1 MITSRFALL
10 ACLVLPSVIP
20 AQASEAPG
28 PFATS
33 LLRRDNDEFEK
44 RMAEAGD
51 DVDKLWQVHNYCV
64 TYNLSSQ
71 DRKVLR
77 AIIKLDPD
85 HKQAREASG
94 HIFFDDQWFKSEK
107 KYLAHKAKKEEKE
120 AKAAGLVK
128 YKGEWVH
135 PDDLERLKAGL
146 RQTDDGQWVSE
157 EQYER
162 ISKGYV
168 LHDLMWIAPEEVA
181 EADAGKFK
189 CGEDWLELAEANKY
203 HKLTDRFW
211 KIPSFD
217 DRFHVYATTDR
228 EIAIKALDQASETIP
243 DIVRILGKVPS
254 EPVVFGLLR
263 SSKQYGTFAAGDSSF
278 NVPPTELRGLSSV
291 HGAYFAEMWFTE
303 DSEHM
308 GAGVAYWD
316 ASSDAGNSFGKLFAR
331 HAAALSIV
339 EALDPS
345 PKAMERT
352 KQKREFDIDAFLEEK
367 KLPDWLRF
375 GTASYC
381 ERYYLDKA
389 RNADRIAL
397 RKWSVANIKSR
408 GAFDS
413 LSTIFKMKLTV
424 DNPDQSGKLLNEAGL
439 VVAFLI
445 DGENAA
451 VKEKHAAFK
460 IAFRNGGSFEKE
472 IRALESALLDAEAD
486 LRKFGDV

>member
-1 MITSRFALL
+1 MIPSRFALL
-10 ACLVLPSVIP
+10 ACLILPSVSA
-20 AQASEAPG
+20 AQVSDAPG
-28 PFATS
+28 LFAIS
-33 LLRRDNDEFEK
+33 NAQDVVEEFEK
-44 RMAEAGD
+44 RFAEAGD
-51 DVDKLWQVHNYCV
+51 DIEKLWQVHNYCV

-77 AIIKLDPD
+77 AIIDLDPD

-107 KYLAHKAKKEEKE
+107 KYLAHKAKLEEKE

-135 PDDLERLKAGL
+135 PDDVEKIKAGL
-146 RQTDDGQWVSE
+146 RKTEDGQWVSE
-157 EQYER
+157 ELYER
-162 ISKGYV
+162 ISKGFI
-168 LHDLMWIAPEEVA
+168 LHDLMWISPEEVA

-189 CGEDWLELAEANKY
+189 CGEEWLELAEANKY
-203 HKLTDRFW
+203 HRLTDRFW

-217 DRFHVYATTDR
+217 DRFHIYATTDR
-228 EIAIKALDQASETIP
+228 EVAIKALDQASEIIP
-243 DIVRILGKVPS
+243 DVVRILGKVPS
-254 EPVVFGLLR
+254 EPVVFALLR
-263 SSKQYGTFAAGDSSF
+263 SAKQYGTFAAGDSALD
-278 NVPPTELRGLSSV
+278 VQPTELRGLSSI
-291 HGAYFAEMWFTE
+291 HGAYFAEVWFNE
-303 DSEHM
+303 NSDHM
-308 GAGVAYWD
+308 GAGVGYWD

-345 PKAMERT
+345 PKAMEVT
-352 KQKREFDIDAFLEEK
+352 KKKRDFDIEAFLDEK

-389 RNADRIAL
+389 RNADPVAL

-413 LSTIFKMKLTV
+413 LSTIFKMKLSV
-424 DNPDQSGKLLNEAGL
+424 DDPDQSGKLLNEAGL

-460 IAFRNGGSFEKE
+460 IAFRNGGSIEKE
-472 IRALESALLDAEAD
+472 IRALEAALLDAEAD
-486 LRKFGDV
+486 LRKFGEV

>member
-1 MITSRFALL
+1 MIPSRFALL
-10 ACLVLPSVIP
+10 ACFLLPSVSLAQTP
-20 AQASEAPG
+20 AALGGLGTFSVSYDKE
-28 PFATS
+28 
-33 LLRRDNDEFEK
+33 EFEK
-44 RMAEAGD
+44 RMLEAGD
-51 DVDKLWQVHNYCV
+51 DVEKLWQVHNYCV
-64 TYNLSSQ
+64 TYNLSSE

-94 HIFFDDQWFKSEK
+94 HIYFDDQWFKSEK
-107 KYLAHKAKKEEKE
+107 KYLSHKAKLEAAE

-135 PDDLERLKAGL
+135 PDDVEKLKAGL
-146 RQTDDGQWVSE
+146 RKTEDGQWLSE
-157 EQYER
+157 EEFER

-168 LHDLMWIAPEEVA
+168 LHDLMWISPEEVV

-189 CGEDWLELAEANKY
+189 CGEDWLDLEQANKY

-211 KIPSFD
+211 KIPSYD
-217 DRFHVYATTDR
+217 NRFHIFATTDR
-228 EIAIKALDQASETIP
+228 EVALKALDQASETIP

-263 SSKQYGTFAAGDSSF
+263 TAKQYGSYAAGDSAF
-278 NVPPTELRGLSSV
+278 NVPATELRGLSSI
-291 HGAYFAEMWFTE
+291 HGAYFAEVWFTE
-303 DSEHM
+303 DSDHM

-316 ASSDAGNSFGKLFAR
+316 ASSDSGNMFGKLFAR

-345 PKAMERT
+345 PKVMERT
-352 KQKREFDIDAFLEEK
+352 KKTRDFDIEAFLDEK

-389 RNADRIAL
+389 RNADPIAL
-397 RKWSVANIKSR
+397 RKWSVSNIKSR

-424 DNPDQSGKLLNEAGL
+424 DDPDQSGKLLNEAGL

-445 DGENAA
+445 DGDNAE
-451 VKEKHAAFK
+451 VKAKHAAFK
-460 IAFRNGGSFEKE
+460 IAFRNGGSIEKE
-472 IRALESALLDAEAD
+472 TRALEAALLDAEAD